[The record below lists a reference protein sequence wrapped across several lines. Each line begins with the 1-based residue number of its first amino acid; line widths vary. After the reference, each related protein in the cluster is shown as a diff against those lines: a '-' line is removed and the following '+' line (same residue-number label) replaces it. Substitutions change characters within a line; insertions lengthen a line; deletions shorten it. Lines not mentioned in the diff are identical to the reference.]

1 MKFPTLIRKNKGRL
15 NKHQRQEY
23 FLKMDSLI
31 ANLTIEDQAKMQ
43 YVKRFIDRL
52 PLPVLEKGD
61 TITLGPM
68 DNQLFQYLLF
78 CLILEYE
85 PPSLPKEV
93 KLQI

>member
-1 MKFPTLIRKNKGRL
+1 
-15 NKHQRQEY
+15 
-23 FLKMDSLI
+23 MDSLI

-93 KLQI
+93 KLQIWRADFQTQSWIKFLQPNY